1 MSNLASPLE
10 GKAHADVREMGLRG
24 MITVRGD
31 LRQVALRDALVG
43 VTGVSW
49 PGPRGIGTVGTH
61 GLAWMSPDE
70 MLVICDHE
78 RADHIVG
85 TITKHLGDLPH
96 LVVNVSD
103 ARALFEVT
111 GAWRDTLA
119 RLTPADL
126 RDFGPRVMCRSR
138 LAQVPAAF
146 WVAPD
151 GSLRVV
157 CFRSVAGYVFDLL
170 VGAATAGRL

>member
-1 MSNLASPLE
+1 MSNLASALQ
-10 GKAHADVREMGLRG
+10 GKAQADVRDMGLTG

-31 LRQVALRDALVG
+31 LGDVALRDALVG

-49 PGPRGIGTVGTH
+49 PGQRGIATVGSH
-61 GLAWMSPDE
+61 ALAWMSPDE
-70 MLVICDHE
+70 ALVLCDHD
-78 RADHIVG
+78 RADQIVE
-85 TITKHLGDLPH
+85 TISAHVAGSHHLA
-96 LVVNVSD
+96 VNVSD
-103 ARALFEVT
+103 ARALFQVT

-126 RDFGPRVMCRSR
+126 RDFGPGVMCRSR

-157 CFRSVAGYVFDLL
+157 CFRSVAQYVFDLL
-170 VGAATAGRL
+170 ANTAEAGRL